1 MTVIVTRKPCG
12 VTQLFNTETG
22 RVTYKCKAESAYML
36 IEAFGG
42 IIKFNHKGAVAT
54 VTGHITSLESCDV
67 IKKGH
72 TNYNEALSTIISAHK
87 EFAQNVSDSYQKEIQ
102 ELENKLS
109 SL

>member
-1 MTVIVTRKPCG
+1 
-12 VTQLFNTETG
+12 
-22 RVTYKCKAESAYML
+22 ML

-42 IIKFNHKGAVAT
+42 IIKFNHKGAIAT

-72 TNYNEALSTIISAHK
+72 PNYKEALVTIISGYK
-87 EFAQNVSDSYQKEIQ
+87 EFAKNVFNSYQKEIQ

>member
-42 IIKFNHKGAVAT
+42 IVKFNHKGAIAS
-54 VTGHITSLESCDV
+54 VTGHITALESCDV

-72 TNYNEALSTIISAHK
+72 PNYKEALSTIISANK
-87 EFAQNVSDSYQKEIQ
+87 EFAQNVSDSYQKDIQ

>member
-1 MTVIVTRKPCG
+1 
-12 VTQLFNTETG
+12 
-22 RVTYKCKAESAYML
+22 ML

-42 IIKFNHKGAVAT
+42 IIKFNHKVVIAT

-67 IKKGH
+67 IKKRH
-72 TNYNEALSTIISAHK
+72 PNYREALSTIISAHK
-87 EFAQNVSDSYQKEIQ
+87 EFAKNVSDSYQKEIQ

>member
-1 MTVIVTRKPCG
+1 
-12 VTQLFNTETG
+12 
-22 RVTYKCKAESAYML
+22 ML
-36 IEAFGG
+36 IETFGG
-42 IIKFNHKGAVAT
+42 IIKFNHKGAIVT

-72 TNYNEALSTIISAHK
+72 PNYREALSTIISAHK
-87 EFAQNVSDSYQKEIQ
+87 EFTKNVSDSYQKEIQ

>member
-1 MTVIVTRKPCG
+1 
-12 VTQLFNTETG
+12 
-22 RVTYKCKAESAYML
+22 ML

-42 IIKFNHKGAVAT
+42 IIKFNHKVVIAT

-72 TNYNEALSTIISAHK
+72 PNYRAALSTIISAHK
-87 EFAQNVSDSYQKEIQ
+87 EFTQNVSDSYQKETQ
-102 ELENKLS
+102 ELENELS

>member
-42 IIKFNHKGAVAT
+42 IIKFNHKGAIAT

-67 IKKGH
+67 IKKRH
-72 TNYNEALSTIISAHK
+72 PNYREALSTIISAHK
-87 EFAQNVSDSYQKEIQ
+87 EFAKNVSDSYQKEIQ
-102 ELENKLS
+102 ELENELS

>member
-1 MTVIVTRKPCG
+1 MTVIVTRKPGG

-42 IIKFNHKGAVAT
+42 IIKFNHKGAIAT
-54 VTGHITSLESCDV
+54 VTGHITSLESCYV

-72 TNYNEALSTIISAHK
+72 PDYKDALSAIISAHK

-109 SL
+109 GI

>member
-1 MTVIVTRKPCG
+1 MTVIVTRKPGG

-22 RVTYKCKAESAYML
+22 RVTYKCKAESAYMI

-42 IIKFNHKGAVAT
+42 IVKFNQKGAIAT
-54 VTGHITSLESCDV
+54 VTGHLTSLESCDV

-72 TNYNEALSTIISAHK
+72 PNYKDALSAIISAHK
-87 EFAQNVSDSYQKEIQ
+87 EFAQNVSDSYQKDIQ

-109 SL
+109 GL

>member
-22 RVTYKCKAESAYML
+22 KVTYKCEAESAYML

-42 IIKFNHKGAVAT
+42 IIKFNHKGAIAT

-72 TNYNEALSTIISAHK
+72 PNYKEALSTIISAYK

-109 SL
+109 SI

>member
-1 MTVIVTRKPCG
+1 MTVIVTRKPGG

-42 IIKFNHKGAVAT
+42 IVKFNQKGSIAT

-72 TNYNEALSTIISAHK
+72 PNYKEALIAIISAQK

-102 ELENKLS
+102 DLENKLPG
-109 SL
+109 L

>member
-1 MTVIVTRKPCG
+1 MTVIVTRKPGG

-42 IIKFNHKGAVAT
+42 IIKFNQKGAIAT
-54 VTGHITSLESCDV
+54 VTGHVTSLESCDV
-67 IKKGH
+67 IKKEH
-72 TNYNEALSTIISAHK
+72 QNYKDALSAIISAHK

-109 SL
+109 GI

>member
-1 MTVIVTRKPCG
+1 MTVIVTRKSGG
-12 VTQLFNTETG
+12 VTQLFNTETS
-22 RVTYKCKAESAYML
+22 RVTYKCKAKSAYMI

-42 IIKFNHKGAVAT
+42 IVKFNQKGAIAT

-72 TNYNEALSTIISAHK
+72 PNYKEALFTIISAHK
-87 EFAQNVSDSYQKEIQ
+87 EFAQNVSDLYQKEIQ

>member
-1 MTVIVTRKPCG
+1 
-12 VTQLFNTETG
+12 
-22 RVTYKCKAESAYML
+22 ML

-42 IIKFNHKGAVAT
+42 IIKFNYKGAIAT

-72 TNYNEALSTIISAHK
+72 PNYKEALSTIISTHK
-87 EFAQNVSDSYQKEIQ
+87 EFAKNVSASYQKEIQ